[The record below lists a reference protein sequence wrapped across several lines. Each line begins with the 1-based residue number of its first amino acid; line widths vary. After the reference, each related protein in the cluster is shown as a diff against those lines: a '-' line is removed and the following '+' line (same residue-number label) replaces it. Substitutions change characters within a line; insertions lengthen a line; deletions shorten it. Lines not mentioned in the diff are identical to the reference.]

1 MYVFLVI
8 FLCVSYLVHHAW
20 DNFDSIVHLRPLVL
34 AAHLPF
40 KIFSSFQLTD
50 GLVALFHGFF
60 FPLSF
65 MSGPPRFVPIE
76 IELFLSSFILYKF
89 LKKKKKFISYFRLK
103 FIIVSD
109 LNELINFFR
118 HPLISRFWS

>member
-40 KIFSSFQLTD
+40 KIFSSFQLTGWSHFFMGFSSLSLSCLVPL
-50 GLVALFHGFF
+50 GLCL
-60 FPLSF
+60 
-65 MSGPPRFVPIE
+65 
-76 IELFLSSFILYKF
+76 
-89 LKKKKKFISYFRLK
+89 
-103 FIIVSD
+103 
-109 LNELINFFR
+109 
-118 HPLISRFWS
+118 